1 LYYIKFFSAF
11 QRIFLFSRFFFH
23 EIFYHFIFPLSGRI
37 EWTNPAASIIIIL
50 AVTAPDAAG
59 APGPKLFLFF
69 IFFA

>member
-1 LYYIKFFSAF
+1 MKFFIILF
-11 QRIFLFSRFFFH
+11 FLYL
-23 EIFYHFIFPLSGRI
+23 EKI